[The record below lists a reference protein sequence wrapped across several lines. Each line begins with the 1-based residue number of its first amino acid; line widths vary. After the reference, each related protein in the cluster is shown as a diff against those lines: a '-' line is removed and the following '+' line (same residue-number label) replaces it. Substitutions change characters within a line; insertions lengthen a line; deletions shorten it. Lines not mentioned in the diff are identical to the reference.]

1 MKDRLLEII
10 RKEFRQAFRNPRM
23 RTMLFGPPII
33 QLLLFGYAVN
43 MDVDHAIIGWMDQDR
58 STESRELRERFTGSG
73 HFTITRELVSNAETQ
88 DALDRGTIQ
97 AAVRILPGF
106 ARDLQ
111 RQRQTAVEIVVDGA
125 NSNTAQILGAQAQS
139 IVAAYSAGQMLAQQ
153 RRRLAG
159 RPEAAR
165 PGVPEV
171 RAESRVWFNP
181 ELRSRNY
188 FVPGV
193 AANIVILVTLMLT
206 AMAIVR
212 EKEIGTMEQLMVTP
226 IRPIELILGK
236 CLPFAAIGLV
246 QVTLMTTVAL
256 LVFHVPFR
264 GNALMLYGC
273 SLLAVLNSLG
283 VGLLI
288 SSISQ
293 TQQQAMLSSFM
304 FFQPAFTLSGFS
316 FPIRNMPEVVQ
327 WITYLNPVR
336 YFMEIMRGI
345 FLKGA
350 GPETLWP
357 QMAALA
363 AIGVAVLSLAAL
375 RFRKRLDA

>member
-1 MKDRLLEII
+1 MRDRILEII
-10 RKEFRQAFRNPRM
+10 RKEFRQALRNPRM
-23 RTMLFGPPII
+23 RTMLFVPPIL

-43 MDVDHAIIGWMDQDR
+43 MDIDHSVIGWMDLDR
-58 STESRELRERFTGSG
+58 TTESRDLREKFTGSG
-73 HFTITRELVSNAETQ
+73 HFTIVRELTSNEEAQ
-88 DALDRGTIQ
+88 QALDRGVIQ
-97 AAVRILPGF
+97 AAVRLLPGF
-106 ARDLQ
+106 AQDLQ
-111 RQRQTAVEIVVDGA
+111 RQRQTAVEIIVDGA

-139 IVAAYSAGQMLAQQ
+139 IVVAYSAEQLRLQQ
-153 RRRLAG
+153 RRRLVG

-165 PGVPEV
+165 LGVPDV

-193 AANIVILVTLMLT
+193 AANIVILITLMLT
-206 AMAIVR
+206 AMALVR

-226 IRPIELILGK
+226 IRPVELILGK
-236 CLPFAAIGLV
+236 CLPFALIGLV
-246 QVTLMTTVAL
+246 QVTLMTTIAL

-264 GNALMLYGC
+264 GNVLMLYGC

-288 SSISQ
+288 SSVSQ

-336 YFMEIMRGI
+336 YFMEIMRAV

-363 AIGVAVLSLAAL
+363 AIGITVLTLAAL
-375 RFRKRLDA
+375 RFRKRLDG

>member
-1 MKDRLLEII
+1 MRDRLFEII

-23 RTMLFGPPII
+23 RTVLFAPPIV

-43 MDVDHAIIGWMDQDR
+43 MDVDHGVIGWMDMDR
-58 STESRELRERFTGSG
+58 TAETRDLRERFTGSG
-73 HFTITRELVSNAETQ
+73 HFTITRELTSNAETQ
-88 DALDRGTIQ
+88 DALDRGLIQ

-106 ARDLQ
+106 SRDLQ
-111 RQRQTAVEIVVDGA
+111 RGRQTAVEILVDGA
-125 NSNTAQILGAQAQS
+125 NSNTASILAAQAQS
-139 IVAAYSAGQMLAQQ
+139 IVGAYSAERLREQQ
-153 RRRLAG
+153 RQRLVG
-159 RPEAAR
+159 RPDATR
-165 PGVPEV
+165 LSVPDV

-193 AANIVILVTLMLT
+193 AANIVILLTLMLT

-226 IRPIELILGK
+226 IRPLELILGK
-236 CLPFAAIGLV
+236 CLPFAAVGLV
-246 QVTLMTTVAL
+246 QMTLMTTVAL
-256 LVFHVPFR
+256 LVFKVPFR
-264 GNALMLYGC
+264 GNVLMLYGC
-273 SLLAVLNSLG
+273 SLLAIMGSLG
-283 VGLLI
+283 IGLFI

-293 TQQQAMLSSFM
+293 TQQQAMLSSFI

-316 FPIRNMPEVVQ
+316 FPVRNMPEVVQ
-327 WITYLNPVR
+327 WITYLNPMR
-336 YFMEIMRGI
+336 YFMEIMRAV

-363 AIGVAVLSLAAL
+363 AIGVTVLSLAAL
-375 RFRKRLDA
+375 RFSKRLDG

>member
-1 MKDRLLEII
+1 V
-10 RKEFRQAFRNPRM
+10 
-23 RTMLFGPPII
+23 PPIV

-43 MDVDHAIIGWMDQDR
+43 MDVDHSVIGWMDLDR
-58 STESRELRERFTGSG
+58 STESRDLRERFTGSG
-73 HFTITRELVSNAETQ
+73 HFTIVRELASNADAQ
-88 DALDRGTIQ
+88 YALDRGTIQ
-97 AAVRILPGF
+97 AAVRLLPGF
-106 ARDLQ
+106 AQDLQ
-111 RQRQTAVEIVVDGA
+111 RQRQTAVEIIVDGA
-125 NSNTAQILGAQAQS
+125 NSNTAQILAAQAQS
-139 IVAAYSAGQMLAQQ
+139 IVAAYSAEQMRVQQ
-153 RRRLAG
+153 RRRLVG
-159 RPEAAR
+159 RPEATR
-165 PGVPEV
+165 LGVPDV

-193 AANIVILVTLMLT
+193 AANIVILITLMLT
-206 AMAIVR
+206 AMALVR

-226 IRPIELILGK
+226 IRPAELILGK
-236 CLPFAAIGLV
+236 CLPFAVIGLV

-264 GNALMLYGC
+264 GNVLMLYGC

-288 SSISQ
+288 SSVSQ

-336 YFMEIMRGI
+336 YFMEIMRAV

-357 QMAALA
+357 QMTALA
-363 AIGVAVLSLAAL
+363 AIGVTVLTLAAL
-375 RFRKRLDA
+375 RFRKRLDS

>member
-1 MKDRLLEII
+1 MKERVLEII
-10 RKEFRQAFRNPRM
+10 RKEIRQTFRNPRM
-23 RTMLFGPPII
+23 RVMLFVPPIV
-33 QLLLFGYAVN
+33 QLMLFGYAVN
-43 MDVDHAIIGWMDQDR
+43 MDVDHSFIGWMDLDH
-58 STESRELRERFTGSG
+58 TPESRELRERFTGSG
-73 HFTITRELVSNAETQ
+73 RFTITQEFTSNAGTQ
-88 DALDRGTIQ
+88 QALDRGEVQ

-106 ARDLQ
+106 ARDLA
-111 RQRQTAVEIVVDGA
+111 RGRQTAVEIVVDGA
-125 NSNTAQILGAQAQS
+125 NSNTASILGQQAS
-139 IVAAYSAGQMLAQQ
+139 AIVNLYAADRLRDQLRQ
-153 RRRLAG
+153 RLIP

-165 PGVPEV
+165 LGVPNIQPQT
-171 RAESRVWFNP
+171 RTWFNP
-181 ELRSRNY
+181 ELKSRNY

-193 AANIVILVTLMLT
+193 AANMLILLTLMLT

-236 CLPFAAIGLV
+236 CLPFAAVGLV
-246 QVTLMTTVAL
+246 QVTLMLTVAL

-264 GNALMLYGC
+264 GSVWMLYGC
-273 SLLAVLNSLG
+273 ALLAVMTSLG
-283 VGLLI
+283 IGLFI

-316 FPIRNMPEVVQ
+316 FPVRNMPEVVQ

-336 YFMEIMRGI
+336 YLMEIIRAV

-357 QMAALA
+357 QMLALA
-363 AIGVAVLSLAAL
+363 VMGVTVLSLAAL